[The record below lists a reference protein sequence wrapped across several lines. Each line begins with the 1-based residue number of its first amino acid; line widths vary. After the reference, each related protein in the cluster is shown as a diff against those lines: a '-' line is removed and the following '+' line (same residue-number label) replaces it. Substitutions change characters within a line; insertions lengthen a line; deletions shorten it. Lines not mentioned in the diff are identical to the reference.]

1 MSLEDVK
8 KFYQRLGTDEEFLAQ
23 IKGVKNKEE
32 CSQIVKS
39 AGYNFTKAEFEE
51 YTSNLLDLASDEEE
65 LMDLDERELEAI
77 FGGASNYFLDRL
89 RNIQAYG
96 SPLLYRYPE
105 DLHYPPSHPRPR
117 PYPDNQA

>member
-23 IKGVKNKEE
+23 IKSVKDKEE

-39 AGYNFTKAEFEE
+39 AGYYFTKAEFEE

-77 FGGASNYFLDRL
+77 FGGASNYLIEPSRYIL
-89 RNIQAYG
+89 AYG
-96 SPLLYRYPE
+96 GPWYRYPE
-105 DLHYPPSHPRPR
+105 DVIYPPSHPRPR
-117 PYPDNQA
+117 PYPDNHA